1 MLLILWEASSLATAC
16 TGSWRAPSHSGKS
29 SCGRAQVSSA
39 HAASR
44 ASALPHRRHALRF
57 CSNSCGLM
65 SRFFAGAASARDA
78 LACVGSELARDAL
91 RICSNRCGHGH
102 RFLWERPWPRCPSP
116 GAATGQA
123 WRASASARARHVPFG
138 RHYTP
143 ASPPA
148 RLIEAEPPPDVGR
161 GAALLRLACFRP
173 NRLNTLSTCVAVHF
187 PPLLVGQSRSF
198 SHWANWTR
206 FIPGV
211 SMLAS

>member
-78 LACVGSELARDAL
+78 FACVGSELARDAL

-123 WRASASARARHVPFG
+123 WRASASARARHVFMLRPRQQCFACRPLHRRRPIAR
-138 RHYTP
+138 RHVRGCP
-143 ASPPA
+143 AAGAGTRVGSGSGLSAGGASTRTAAARPAPAPHPRAGLRHRHRSPHS
-148 RLIEAEPPPDVGR
+148 
-161 GAALLRLACFRP
+161 C
-173 NRLNTLSTCVAVHF
+173 
-187 PPLLVGQSRSF
+187 
-198 SHWANWTR
+198 
-206 FIPGV
+206 
-211 SMLAS
+211 